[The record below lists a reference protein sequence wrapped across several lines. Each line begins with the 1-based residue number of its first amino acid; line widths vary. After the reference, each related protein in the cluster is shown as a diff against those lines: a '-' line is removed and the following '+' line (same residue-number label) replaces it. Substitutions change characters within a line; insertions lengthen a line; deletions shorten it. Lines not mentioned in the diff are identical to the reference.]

1 MRAVKLK
8 CIFVLLLSS
17 CSSIPGAGS
26 YVATATLEKAVLQS
40 PVYTNTSDR
49 ISHNEKEIENTRRE
63 LSKIKVKMDTWLNI
77 LVEANK
83 IEDARL
89 LAIEKSLYE
98 IKGQLKS
105 LTKNN
110 GKGDSYV
117 KNLKFDPFYPAYGM
131 RKQLEFSFEPTGYFQ
146 QRKSK
151 LRLERVF

>member
-26 YVATATLEKAVLQS
+26 YIAGATLERAVLDS
-40 PVYTNTSDR
+40 PVYKNTSER
-49 ISHNEKEIENTRRE
+49 ISHNEIEINETKRA

-83 IEDARL
+83 IEDSRL
-89 LAIEKSLYE
+89 LSIEKSLYE

-105 LTKNN
+105 LTKKNED
-110 GKGDSYV
+110 GGDHYV
-117 KNLKFDPFYPAYGM
+117 QKLKFDPFYPTYGVR
-131 RKQLEFSFEPTGYFQ
+131 RKLQLIPTRSGQ
-146 QRKSK
+146 QRRHSWEYPA
-151 LRLERVF
+151 L